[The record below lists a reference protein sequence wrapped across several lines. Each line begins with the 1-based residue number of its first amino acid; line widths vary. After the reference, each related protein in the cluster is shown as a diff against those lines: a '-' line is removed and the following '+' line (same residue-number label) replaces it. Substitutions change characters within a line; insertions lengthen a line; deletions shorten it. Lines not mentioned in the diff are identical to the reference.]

1 MPDMREEFEAW
12 ATSRCVSI
20 TKAPEAMMFFGGR
33 RVPAG
38 CYIMADTE
46 LAWEAWQ
53 ASRAALRVELPRLM
67 KQSNSE
73 TYTDGVRAG
82 WNACR
87 DELQENLQQAGIE
100 VAP

>member
-1 MPDMREEFEAW
+1 
-12 ATSRCVSI
+12 

-53 ASRAALRVELPRLM
+53 ASRAALRVEDEIDRL
-67 KQSNSE
+67 KAENDALREALSQISNASCSDARSVVIAR
-73 TYTDGVRAG
+73 TVLTKGATK
-82 WNACR
+82 
-87 DELQENLQQAGIE
+87 
-100 VAP
+100 

>member
-1 MPDMREEFEAW
+1 MPNMREEFEAW
-12 ATSRCVSI
+12 LLPSWSRERFVDG
-20 TKAPEAMMFFGGR
+20 EGDWQYVEDWVQG
-33 RVPAG
+33 
-38 CYIMADTE
+38 
-46 LAWEAWQ
+46 AWIGWQ

-100 VAP
+100 VAE